1 MTAIRVFDPAMCC
14 STGICGPSVD
24 ADLVRF
30 AADLDWLKGQGILIE
45 RYNLSQ
51 QPGAF
56 ADNAAVRAALEARGD
71 ASLPVIIV
79 NGDVKS
85 TGVYPTRDVLASWAG
100 VAASAVTEPENAGG
114 CCGGAKRVAK
124 SDRCC

>member
-1 MTAIRVFDPAMCC
+1 MTSIRVFDPAMCC
-14 STGICGPSVD
+14 STGVCGPSVD
-24 ADLVRF
+24 PDLVRF
-30 AADLDWLKGQGILIE
+30 AADLDWLKGQGIAVE

-56 ADNAAVRAALEARGD
+56 ADNAAVRAALETRGE
-71 ASLPVIIV
+71 AGLPVILV

-85 TGVYPTRDVLASWAG
+85 TGVYPSRDDLAAWAG
-100 VAASAVTEPENAGG
+100 VAASTGTEPEKVGG
-114 CCGGAKRVAK
+114 CCGGPKRVAK